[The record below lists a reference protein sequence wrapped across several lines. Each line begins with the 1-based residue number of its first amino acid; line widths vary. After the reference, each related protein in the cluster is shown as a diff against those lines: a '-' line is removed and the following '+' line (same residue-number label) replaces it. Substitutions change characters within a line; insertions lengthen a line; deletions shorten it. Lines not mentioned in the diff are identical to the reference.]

1 MQAIRQIDFTIISLS
16 LELKVLHLAPHNI
29 DVFSSLKK
37 QQPRNVGFSLSYCY
51 SMMLIRFPMHFHD
64 VLKTS
69 TEDTPPLIPITLILF
84 VENRM

>member
-1 MQAIRQIDFTIISLS
+1 MQAIRQIDFTIMSLS

-64 VLKTS
+64 VLKTFHRGYTTFNS
-69 TEDTPPLIPITLILF
+69 YHFDSLCWK
-84 VENRM
+84 